1 VTVSRLIS
9 VNELTFDVCKEAFG
23 IMKYV
28 RNFLVLA
35 ISVAAFSV
43 VGVNAQSYSNSKVST
58 KTVEQQIY
66 KKLLGLP
73 NYGVFDVI
81 KYQVNGGTVVLSGK
95 IHSLGTKSAAESAV
109 KRIPGVTEVVN
120 NIENLPPSSFDDAIR
135 RQALRTFS
143 QYSLSGYFWENNPDV
158 RIIVENGRLTLEGN
172 VMNMG
177 DYNLFNVTAN
187 GINNVFKVTN
197 NLVVGKRVS

>member
-1 VTVSRLIS
+1 
-9 VNELTFDVCKEAFG
+9 
-23 IMKYV
+23 M
-28 RNFLVLA
+28 A
-35 ISVAAFSV
+35 ITVAAFSV
-43 VGVNAQSYSNSKVST
+43 VGANAQSYSNSKVST
-58 KTVEQQIY
+58 KTVEQQIF

-81 KYQVNGGTVVLSGK
+81 KYEVNGGTVILSGK
-95 IHSLGTKSAAESAV
+95 IYSLGTKSAAESAV
-109 KRIPGVTEVVN
+109 KRIPGVTEVIN
-120 NIENLPPSSFDDAIR
+120 NIDNLPPSSFDDQIR

-172 VMNMG
+172 VMNSG
-177 DYNLFNVTAN
+177 DYNLFNITAN
-187 GINNVFKVTN
+187 GINGVFKVTN

>member
-1 VTVSRLIS
+1 
-9 VNELTFDVCKEAFG
+9 
-23 IMKYV
+23 MKYV
-28 RNFLVLA
+28 RNIFVLA
-35 ISVAAFSV
+35 MAIAAFSV

-73 NYGVFDVI
+73 NYGIFDVI
-81 KYQVNGGTVVLSGK
+81 KYQVNGGTVILTGK
-95 IHSLGTKSAAESAV
+95 IHSLGTKSAAEAAV

-120 NIENLPPSSFDDAIR
+120 NIENLPPSSFDDQIR
-135 RQALRTFS
+135 RQALRAFA
-143 QYSLSGYFWENNPDV
+143 QYGLSGYFWENNPDV

-172 VMNMG
+172 VMNSG

-187 GINNVFKVTN
+187 TINNVFRVTN